1 MVTNFEFVFQKNNMG
16 IGRRKQSTARVFLN
30 PGNGK
35 LIINNTPGEK
45 YLQYN
50 TIYLTNVLAPLKTLG
65 LEDKYDIIVLT
76 KGGGLTGQADSI
88 KLGLAR
94 ILAQISPENR
104 SILKAAGFLTRD
116 ARIKERK
123 KYGLRKAR
131 KAGQYSKR

>member
-16 IGRRKQSTARVFLN
+16 IGRRNQSTARVFLN

-94 ILAQISPENR
+94 ILADINPENR
-104 SILKAAGFLTRD
+104 SILKAASFLTRD